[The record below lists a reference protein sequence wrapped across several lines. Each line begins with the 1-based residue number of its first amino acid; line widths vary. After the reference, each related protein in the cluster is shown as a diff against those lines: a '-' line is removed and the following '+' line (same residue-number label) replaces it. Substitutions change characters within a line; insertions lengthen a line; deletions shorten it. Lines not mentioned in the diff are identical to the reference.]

1 MLLCCCKPPARTRHR
16 NSVSIFFSYD
26 IESVTF
32 GGDFIFVQRHDGN
45 ITGCWIPPNKLYLD
59 AVGVLREINNNNSLF
74 LTFNQKVSSLFFSLL
89 AFLVRTYIRT
99 SQMWPIHCL
108 PPSLAVYPSISLL
121 PSLYIHDDA
130 EVTTAADEF
139 HVATTPGKSNGNHNR
154 KEERIERAACYT
166 HVYKLR

>member
-16 NSVSIFFSYD
+16 NSLSIFFSYD

-74 LTFNQKVSSLFFSLL
+74 LTFNQKSFKFFSLL
-89 AFLVRTYIRT
+89 AFLLRTLERAKCGRSIAFPPLLYI
-99 SQMWPIHCL
+99 L
-108 PPSLAVYPSISLL
+108 PSLL
-121 PSLYIHDDA
+121 PPPPLLVYSRWCGSYNGSWWISRCDDSGKKQRKPQQKRGANRESCLLYTSISF
-130 EVTTAADEF
+130 V
-139 HVATTPGKSNGNHNR
+139 S
-154 KEERIERAACYT
+154 
-166 HVYKLR
+166 

>member
-16 NSVSIFFSYD
+16 NSLSIFFSYD

-74 LTFNQKVSSLFFSLL
+74 LTFNQKSFKFFSLL
-89 AFLVRTYIRT
+89 AFLLRT
-99 SQMWPIHCL
+99 L
-108 PPSLAVYPSISLL
+108 
-121 PSLYIHDDA
+121 
-130 EVTTAADEF
+130 
-139 HVATTPGKSNGNHNR
+139 
-154 KEERIERAACYT
+154 ERAKCGRSIAFPPPPCIFT
-166 HVYKLR
+166 MMRKLQRQLMNFTLRRLREKATETTTEKRSESRELPAIHVYKLR